1 LSYLVDTNVLSELAR
16 TRPATAVVAWF
27 AEVAETQLYLS
38 VLSLGELRRG
48 VERLPAG
55 KRQEGL
61 RRWLEHGL
69 PERFESRLLPIDAAV
84 SERWGRLCAESP
96 RTLPAIDGLLA
107 ATALHHDLRIVTRN
121 ERDFADTGVTVVNP
135 WR

>member
-1 LSYLVDTNVLSELAR
+1 MSYLVDTNVLSELAR
-16 TRPATAVVAWF
+16 PRPAAAVLGWF
-27 AEVAETQLYLS
+27 TEVPETQLYLS

-55 KRQEGL
+55 KKQEGL
-61 RRWLEHGL
+61 RRWLEHVL
-69 PERFESRLLPIDAAV
+69 PDRFESRLLAIDLAV
-84 SERWGRLCAESP
+84 SERWGRLCAESS

-107 ATALHHDLRIVTRN
+107 ATALCHDLRIVTRN

>member
-1 LSYLVDTNVLSELAR
+1 MSYLLDTNVLSELAKP
-16 TRPATAVVAWF
+16 RPAPAILAWF
-27 AEVAETQLYLS
+27 ADVVETQLHLS

-48 VERLPAG
+48 VERIPTG
-55 KRQEGL
+55 KKQEGI

-69 PERFESRLLPIDAAV
+69 PHRFESRLLPIDSAV
-84 SERWGRLCAESP
+84 SERWGRLRAETP

-121 ERDFADTGVTVVNP
+121 VRDFADMGVTVINP
-135 WR
+135 WI

>member
-16 TRPATAVVAWF
+16 ARPAASVLAWF
-27 AEVAETQLYLS
+27 AGVAETQIYLS

-55 KRQEGL
+55 RKQEGL
-61 RRWLEHGL
+61 RRWLEHSL
-69 PERFESRLLPIDAAV
+69 PERFEARVLPIDLAV
-84 SERWGRLCAESP
+84 SERWGRLCAESV

-107 ATALHHDLRIVTRN
+107 ATALCHDLRIVTRN
-121 ERDFADTGVTVVNP
+121 ERDFADIGVTVVNP